1 MNKKKTYDIP
11 AALVHVVD
19 GREYRVNGR
28 IVGIN
33 EAAETVSM
41 TFKGYKG
48 VEHGIP
54 MSAVYVTEGILDTL
68 KDVGR
73 KAVAG
78 VKKLIAK
85 VRGFL
90 LPKDDNGEIDLGYL
104 NHPANI
110 AIMNVRG
117 DLPEAVHFYPSD
129 QVVDTAAE
137 YGINVKED
145 VEPLDYAAA
154 IETEE
159 NERYWGRVMREF
171 VKNESLDFTVAD
183 AAKAVNEKY
192 YSNVYNKMVR
202 NALNEAIVSMHNP
215 GFLKDKY
222 GKEYGFNAAVGQVTS
237 NIMKQLTREIGQHAV
252 EKPIVIWG
260 APGIGKTM
268 ILKGI
273 VNIFKEEYD
282 KDLMIMDVQCSSLT
296 ADDWGLPTTA
306 MNDVSGEKYATTA
319 AKTWLPVYHLTN
331 NAEHN
336 EEVDDHYNSGAFL
349 PGENPVH
356 DGGIIF
362 FDELSRLPLGQS
374 QNLMM
379 ALVDQCTF
387 ESQVLA
393 SKWALVFAS
402 NRLEDVRSGDVK
414 EFIWEAAK
422 SSRFKHI
429 TFVPKLADWLT
440 WCRKINRATGRQNLD
455 ESYCA
460 FIEQTGESVWY
471 DALDFGSREN
481 VLDGEDNKVVSAY
494 NSNPDPEGL
503 EAVTTLIQEHPKLQ
517 GHLTWNSRSWEKDA
531 NNSFFGELELGVFY
545 GHPEL
550 YRSIFTDGN
559 LDPIKLERAL
569 KFLSPHEW
577 ERWANNYQEEID
589 PSGRMSRAAFIDTFR
604 QKITMEGSFGEKS
617 RPAVE
622 WENYNNYKKTF
633 TPEVCASIWEKG
645 KMPTPSLQKDDDKTF
660 SSAGDYNATDN
671 SRWKSKT
678 NLAQEVMS
686 IIMNSFPGGIQAA
699 QEMCLEDAAK
709 IAAAPDPKPADFDKL
724 ADKWMK
730 AYTIKID
737 GNDVPCLMGAQQRA
751 TKDPVLRAN
760 YLRMFKTLENSKLAR
775 MLANVA
781 MYFVKVGIQMKVT
794 SIISSANTYLHVMRG
809 SFIKDIISG
818 DKERQ
823 EAMIKSTELSK
834 TNNDK
839 AKNDAIAYS
848 LIGFPAAEIL
858 TRGINREARKAQ
870 SGSYNN

>member
-1 MNKKKTYDIP
+1 MNKKRTYDIP
-11 AALVHVVD
+11 AALVHTIN
-19 GREYRVNGR
+19 GREYRVNGK

-48 VEHGIP
+48 IEHDIP
-54 MSAVYVTEGILDTL
+54 MSSVYVTEGILDTL

-73 KAVAG
+73 RAIAG
-78 VKKLIAK
+78 VKKLIQK
-85 VRGFL
+85 VKGFL
-90 LPKDDNGEIDLGYL
+90 FPKNEDGEIDLSYM

-110 AIMNVRG
+110 AILNARG
-117 DLPEAVHFYPSD
+117 ELPEGVHFYPSD
-129 QVVDTAAE
+129 NVVETAAE
-137 YGINVKED
+137 YGINVAED

-154 IETEE
+154 QETED
-159 NERYWGRVMREF
+159 NERYWARVMREY
-171 VKNESLDFTVAD
+171 VKNESMSFTVSD
-183 AAKAVNEKY
+183 AIKVVNEKY
-192 YSNVYNKMVR
+192 YVNVHKKMVK
-202 NALNEAIVSMHNP
+202 NALNEAVVSMGNP
-215 GFLKDKY
+215 GFLRDKY
-222 GKEYGFNAAVGQVTS
+222 GKEYGYKAAVGQVTA
-237 NIMKQLTREIGQHAV
+237 NIQKQLTREIGRHAV

-273 VNIFKEEYD
+273 AKTFKEEFD
-282 KDLMIMDVQCSSLT
+282 KDLMLMDVQCSSLT

-306 MNDVSGEKYATTA
+306 VNDVTGEKYATTA
-319 AKTWLPVYHLTN
+319 AKTWLPVYRMTN
-331 NAEHN
+331 NAQHN
-336 EEVDDHYNSGAFL
+336 QEVDDHYNSGAFL

-402 NRLEDVRSGDVK
+402 NRLEDVRHGDVE

-429 TFVPKLADWLT
+429 TFVPKLKDWLN
-440 WCRKINRATGRQNLD
+440 WCRQINKATGRQNLD
-455 ESYCA
+455 ESYCS
-460 FIEQTGESVWY
+460 FIEQSGEGVWY

-481 VLDGEDNKVVSAY
+481 MLDAEDNKTVSAY
-494 NSNPDPEGL
+494 MSNPDSEGL
-503 EAVTTLIQEHPKLQ
+503 ENVMTLIQENPKLS
-517 GHLTWNSRSWEKDA
+517 GHLTWNSRSWAKDA
-531 NNSFFGELELGVFY
+531 NDSFFSELELGVFY

-550 YRSIFTDGN
+550 YRSIFTNGN
-559 LDPIKLERAL
+559 LDPTKLDKAL
-569 KFLSPHEW
+569 KFLSPREW
-577 ERWANNYQEEID
+577 ARWADNYQEEID
-589 PSGRMSRAAFIDTFR
+589 PSGRMSRVAFIDTFR
-604 QKITMEGSFGEKS
+604 QKITMEGSFGENS

-633 TPEVCASIWEKG
+633 TPDVCASIWEKG
-645 KMPTPSLQKDDDKTF
+645 KMPTPALQKDDDKTF
-660 SSAGDYNATDN
+660 GSAGDYNATEN

-678 NLAQEVMS
+678 HLAQEVMS
-686 IIMNSFPGGIQAA
+686 IIMNNFPGGIKAA
-699 QEMCLEDAAK
+699 QDMALADAAK
-709 IAAAPDPKPADFDKL
+709 IAAAPDLSVADFDKY

-730 AYTIKID
+730 KYTLKID
-737 GNDVPCLMGAQQRA
+737 GTEISCLMGAQQRA
-751 TKDPVLRAN
+751 TKDPVLRQN
-760 YLRMFKTLENSKLAR
+760 YMRMFKTLENSQLAQ

-794 SIISSANTYLHVMRG
+794 SIIKAATNYLHVMQG
-809 SFIKDIISG
+809 SFIKDIMAG
-818 DKERQ
+818 DKART
-823 EAMIKSTELSK
+823 EAMIKTNELSQA
-834 TNNDK
+834 NNDPV
-839 AKNDAIAYS
+839 KNKEIAYS
-848 LIGFPAAEIL
+848 LIGFAAAEIL
-858 TRGINREARKAQ
+858 TRGVNREGRKAQ